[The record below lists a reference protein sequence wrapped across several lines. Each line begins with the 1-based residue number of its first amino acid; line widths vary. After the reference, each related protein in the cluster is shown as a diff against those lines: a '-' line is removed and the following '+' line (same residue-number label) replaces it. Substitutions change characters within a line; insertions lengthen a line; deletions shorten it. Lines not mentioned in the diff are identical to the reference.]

1 MASHQLDE
9 VLDAR
14 AQIRELRKR
23 VIETKAAWNEAKSE
37 LSAASDR
44 LEGVLTELEQK
55 QGRLPFDPDATPPSK
70 RGRKH
75 DQGERHAG

>member
-23 VIETKAAWNEAKSE
+23 VIETKADWQRSQERAQRGQRSARGCLTSSAKAGTAPLRPGRNATQQAGPEA
-37 LSAASDR
+37 
-44 LEGVLTELEQK
+44 
-55 QGRLPFDPDATPPSK
+55 
-70 RGRKH
+70 
-75 DQGERHAG
+75 